1 MAWLGKKMGYNVTIV
16 MPENMSKERQQL
28 IRVFGAELIL
38 TEADKGVLG
47 SMNTVKEMVSKSDK
61 YYMPDQFANPANPIA
76 HYETTG
82 VEILDD
88 FPYDKID
95 YLIAGIGTGG
105 TIVGVTKRLRENFPQ
120 VKTIGVEPPPG
131 DCIQGLR
138 CLETFIPPVLDLSF
152 VSERVCVTSTQ
163 ANEAAKT
170 LLRTEGIFCGQ
181 SSGAL
186 IHQAVKIANSIE
198 EGNIVAVLPDGGWK
212 YLSLD
217 FWTKQS

>member
-1 MAWLGKKMGYNVTIV
+1 
-16 MPENMSKERQQL
+16 
-28 IRVFGAELIL
+28 
-38 TEADKGVLG
+38 
-47 SMNTVKEMVSKSDK
+47 
-61 YYMPDQFANPANPIA
+61 
-76 HYETTG
+76 
-82 VEILDD
+82 
-88 FPYDKID
+88 
-95 YLIAGIGTGG
+95 
-105 TIVGVTKRLRENFPQ
+105 
-120 VKTIGVEPPPG
+120 
-131 DCIQGLR
+131 
-138 CLETFIPPVLDLSF
+138 PPVLDLSF

-163 ANEAAKT
+163 ANDAAKA